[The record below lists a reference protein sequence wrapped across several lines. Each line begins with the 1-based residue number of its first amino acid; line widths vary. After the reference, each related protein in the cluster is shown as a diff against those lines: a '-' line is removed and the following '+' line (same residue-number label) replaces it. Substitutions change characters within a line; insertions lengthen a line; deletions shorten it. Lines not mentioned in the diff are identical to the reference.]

1 MLNITADNNIPYVT
15 EVFSHL
21 GNVRTLLG
29 RQMSAEAVADA
40 DLLLTRSTVKVNE
53 GLLEGSRVRFVATAT
68 AGVEHVDQQYLR
80 RRGIAFAS
88 APGSNANSVA
98 EYVAAALLVLAGRGG
113 HELEGRTVGVVGCGN
128 VGSRVVAKARA
139 LGMGVVEN
147 DPPLARQTGD
157 ARYRPIEEAL
167 AADVVTLHVPLTREG
182 PDATFHMVDGAFL
195 SAMKPG
201 AVLINASRGA
211 VVAEP
216 ELKGAIQSARLSA
229 VVLDV
234 WEGEPHVN
242 AELLEVVDIGTAHI
256 AGHSFDGKAAGTA
269 MVYQAACDFLGV
281 EPAMDVRQMMPEPL
295 VPRLTASGDG
305 SEEAIIGRAVRQV
318 YDITADDA
326 RMRGVLTEPED
337 RRAAFF
343 DSLRKN
349 YPVRREFFNTRLK
362 MDAFPAGARARL
374 LALGFRED
382 DQ

>member
-1 MLNITADNNIPYVT
+1 VPNITADKNIPYVA

-21 GNVRTLLG
+21 GKVRTLPG
-29 RQMSAEAVADA
+29 RHMSAEAVADA

-53 GLLEGSRVRFVATAT
+53 DLLGGSRVRFVATAS
-68 AGVEHVDQQYLR
+68 AGVDHVDQQYLR

-98 EYVAAALLVLAGRGG
+98 EYVAAALLVLAAHGG
-113 HELEGRTVGVVGCGN
+113 YELEGRTVGVVGCGN
-128 VGSRVVAKARA
+128 VGSHVVAKARA

-147 DPPLARQTGD
+147 DPPLARRTGE

-182 PDATFHMVDGAFL
+182 PDATFHMVDRAFL

-216 ELKGAIQSARLSA
+216 DLEGAIGSGGLSA

-234 WEGEPHVN
+234 WEGEPGVN
-242 AELLEVVDIGTAHI
+242 TELLEMVDIGTSHI
-256 AGHSFDGKAAGTA
+256 AGYSVDGKVAGTA
-269 MVYQAACDFLGV
+269 MVYKAACGFLGI
-281 EPAMDVRQMMPEPL
+281 EPVVDVRQMMPEPP

-305 SEEAIIGRAVRQV
+305 SEEEIVGRAVRQV
-318 YDITADDA
+318 YDIMADDA
-326 RMRGVLTEPED
+326 RLRAAPTEPED
-337 RRAAFF
+337 RRAQLF
-343 DSLRKN
+343 DSLRTD
-349 YPVRREFFNTRLK
+349 YPVRREFFNTRLQS
-362 MDAFPAGARARL
+362 DAFPAGACAKL
-374 LALGFRED
+374 LALGFREEG
-382 DQ
+382 Q